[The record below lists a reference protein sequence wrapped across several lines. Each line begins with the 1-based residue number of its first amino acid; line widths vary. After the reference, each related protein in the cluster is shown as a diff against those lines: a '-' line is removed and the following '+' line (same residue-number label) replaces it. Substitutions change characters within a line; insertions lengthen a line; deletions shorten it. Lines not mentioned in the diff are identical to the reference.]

1 MQPRLKYSSKWTPLP
16 AELTQQIQDL
26 FTENFSSYADE
37 GHFFVEGRIYL
48 KEVLLRVGYLPHQQL
63 KQTNFEISI
72 EYNRN
77 KDNMLQMIHLAVDCA
92 ASLMEQYFTE
102 KGQDFPVSWQS
113 VDFMGRP
120 VYWQYTSVNTELEAQ
135 ADRLLGENTEDRLM
149 QGEDEEEDL
158 AVKISMLGLADED
171 FPNQTRPANDP
182 GKPAPQE
189 AKKANS
195 HSRSPTTKKKTH

>member
-26 FTENFSSYADE
+26 FTENFSTYANE

-48 KEVLLRVGYLPHQQL
+48 KEVLLGVGYRPHQQL

-92 ASLMEQYFTE
+92 ASLMDQYFTAE
-102 KGQDFPVSWQS
+102 NPDFPVSWQS
-113 VDFMGRP
+113 VDFMDRP
-120 VYWQYTSVNTELEAQ
+120 IYWQYTSVNTELEAQ
-135 ADRLLGENTEDRLM
+135 ADRLLGENTEEGLM

-171 FPNQTRPANDP
+171 FPNQTRPAQNP
-182 GKPAPQE
+182 GKSAPQGTKE
-189 AKKANS
+189 TK
-195 HSRSPTTKKKTH
+195 SRSPTTKKKTH